1 MSLFLLMKPT
11 VRSMDLVHVLIR
23 TINSKLG
30 YAQHL
35 RDAMPNATFVAFT
48 GTPVA
53 EADRD
58 TRLVFGDEIDV
69 YDMAQ
74 ANEDGATVPIYYES
88 RLVALELPDDAKKEL
103 DELAEDLVE
112 DEEENMQANLKKRW
126 AELEQIVG
134 AEPRLEKIAQDIVGH
149 YEDRCKS
156 PELADG
162 KAMIVGMSR
171 NICVDLYNQII
182 KIRPQWHN
190 DDHRKGAIK
199 IVFHS
204 SASDNEMLTS
214 TCLHRATEARSR
226 KSL

>member
-1 MSLFLLMKPT
+1 MKPSSQHLT
-11 VRSMDLVHVLIR
+11 ERRNVFVFTDEAHRSQYGFSARIDKDNKFKV
-23 TINSKLG
+23 G

-112 DEEENMQANLKKRW
+112 DEEESMQANLKKRW

-134 AEPRLEKIAQDIVGH
+134 
-149 YEDRCKS
+149 
-156 PELADG
+156 
-162 KAMIVGMSR
+162 SR
-171 NICVDLYNQII
+171 TSLRENCSRHRRVTMRTVVNLQSSQMA
-182 KIRPQWHN
+182 RQWLL
-190 DDHRKGAIK
+190 
-199 IVFHS
+199 V
-204 SASDNEMLTS
+204 
-214 TCLHRATEARSR
+214 
-226 KSL
+226 